1 MLDMKKTLQKELSR
15 SNSNHHHSN
24 ELDLFSLHRSSGS
37 TPSFPVHGGSD
48 AHFLN
53 GSATTRHRKD
63 SSSSSIDIPITDV
76 NIQYLKRAIF
86 KFFTGRD
93 DEAFQMIKVIST
105 ILKFSKEESKLA
117 SHLIKIFK
125 SLSDQLQLQLA
136 HHTCDRTRI
145 EVLRRVEVDRRTMS
159 ISVTIKTLDSRNHP
173 FSGLDPE
180 MTIRQLKE
188 KISPNVDI
196 PAERQRLIYFL
207 HLVSRQPRST
217 NDGASRVGVGVF
229 GPTLQNRPSNGPTPD
244 VNITV
249 HHAPPFR
256 AAGGT
261 NPVRAELPR
270 SSATIRLQLA
280 SRMLRRANTIIDS
293 LDNPGREESSTST
306 NGSAPSSSEQTSST
320 GSPTTTTSTSSAS
333 VVGGGGGDSS
343 DLSSLF
349 AFNGNGGETVIGTM
363 AIQIE
368 TNGNNT
374 PSAAVIVQNDGL
386 APLQRIFQR
395 LEQQNH
401 LQGET
406 ETTPNTVTST
416 SSSLTN
422 DSATAPSATPNSSNG
437 SSSGNSTTAGGAAA
451 ATTTTTT
458 SNSSSRTTSSNE
470 QTGGS
475 TTIEHPPPN
484 ALAEVMEEYNRT
496 NSRLAPYTER
506 MINLLRTDPE
516 LSENVHA
523 MSDIL
528 FNLSTPTPRVIRARP
543 FLLHR
548 PAFQNVAISATATP
562 ATRATQQRTSTT
574 TATPSSA
581 STNGGKAQPIIVG
594 IPNVRQGNNRG
605 AFMASETDFIS
616 NMIRATL
623 LGGIQNAAAAAV
635 SGNTQTANNTSSSSL
650 GGSTPPAASA
660 ASLSSTANSNN
671 VNTNGSSTS
680 GTSSQRSS
688 DMNSG
693 TQPTTSTRTRS
704 SPHVHYAATPMKG
717 QSGGMPAGV
726 SGRWSTFDHHPIRR
740 RTRHPAGF
748 QIHHGAQQRSSSVPP
763 HSSANNASPSSTA
776 SSASTKTLK
785 RGETGTEN
793 PSTANNTQAST
804 NNRQERE
811 SGETPDLR
819 RMALAQGIRDLFF
832 NQVINVNAPPN
843 NTAVPQYN
851 DDQVMFNIIQGIL
864 RYFVGALDLQ
874 AAEGNSSVNT
884 VSTGNET
891 MEQFLRSLPDYNYV
905 EGESVI
911 TDLLMTIIRHLTFR
925 DLVTWIFGGGDR
937 IINQFREPLANFVR
951 GQLSQSDNIEES
963 VQGFLDSY
971 YPQVEEISNL
981 ASVSPDIDFAETLHN
996 FMSERLVTLVQIVL
1010 RQDNLDSFG
1019 RDISRQVSNLFVGL
1033 TALGM
1038 HSFTDGPAS
1047 IERVVQSQLG
1057 ALCGHGLGP
1066 VARDQLMS
1074 IATGHLR
1081 NYIGGLGANSQEDV
1095 SRYIIKK
1102 GQDADRRKSERNKRI
1117 SKQSENNQD
1126 NTTEEERFETPPS
1139 SPERM
1144 EVEEEIPKSNLA
1156 EMSVDKESSPEN
1168 VLPIDPNQ
1176 KFPSELL
1183 KMAQGPDMVIGSE
1196 TWHKSLPTE
1205 WVPIITRD
1213 ISRQQ
1218 RSSNPRK
1225 STLPSSSSNA
1235 TPSTSRPSNFVDK
1248 KEKAHC
1254 FKEPDRGADLEN
1266 VIAESLN
1273 EALSETGVVTLVD
1286 VDQIAASPDVVQ
1298 SVEVKTK
1305 SVIKD
1310 KLSKD
1315 VDFANSPEGRFSSS
1329 KAFSASSS
1337 LSKD

>member
-1 MLDMKKTLQKELSR
+1 
-15 SNSNHHHSN
+15 
-24 ELDLFSLHRSSGS
+24 
-37 TPSFPVHGGSD
+37 
-48 AHFLN
+48 
-53 GSATTRHRKD
+53 
-63 SSSSSIDIPITDV
+63 
-76 NIQYLKRAIF
+76 
-86 KFFTGRD
+86 
-93 DEAFQMIKVIST
+93 
-105 ILKFSKEESKLA
+105 
-117 SHLIKIFK
+117 
-125 SLSDQLQLQLA
+125 
-136 HHTCDRTRI
+136 
-145 EVLRRVEVDRRTMS
+145 MS

-196 PAERQRLIYFL
+196 PAERQRLIYCGRVLDDEKKLKDHSLDGKVL

-395 LEQQNH
+395 LEQQNRNFDSS
-401 LQGET
+401 LGSQNSSTERSTGET

-437 SSSGNSTTAGGAAA
+437 SSGNSTTAGGAAA

-516 LSENVHA
+516 LSENVVREHQVFYNYVTQTMHFLSHAQHA

-581 STNGGKAQPIIVG
+581 STNGGSTDNNSSSSIGNGGSEIGFTVEAQPIIVG

-704 SPHVHYAATPMKG
+704 SPHVHYAATPMSGINPATQMGHMNNFDPFLQCNSHHILEG

-776 SSASTKTLK
+776 SSASTNSEE
-785 RGETGTEN
+785 RRTGTEN

-1235 TPSTSRPSNFVDK
+1235 TPSTSRPSNFVECIQESFVQAPFSDAYLSSQSAKRRKLTASK
-1248 KEKAHC
+1248 K
-1254 FKEPDRGADLEN
+1254 PDRGADLEN